1 MGILTREAILAAAS
15 DLRTKVV
22 AVPEWGGDVV
32 VGEMSGTDRDDWDAE
47 WIRRIEAEK
56 AAAKKDGRPVDERA
70 ASLDYEARMVAWTA
84 RDGEGKD
91 LFAVRRADGRIDVP
105 ATEAVAKA
113 LARKGAGVLKRLCT
127 AAEAVNAV
135 GAEAIKA
142 AEGNSGGTSGV

>member
-1 MGILTREAILAAAS
+1 MGFLTREAILATAS

-32 VGEMSGTDRDDWDAE
+32 VGEMSGTDRDDWEAE
-47 WIRRIEAEK
+47 WIRRIEDEK

-70 ASLDYEARMVAWTA
+70 ASLNYEARMVAWTA

-91 LFAVRRADGRIDVP
+91 LFAVRRPDGRIDVP
-105 ATEAVAKA
+105 ATEAAA
-113 LARKGAGVLKRLCT
+113 RDLARKGSGVLKRLAH
-127 AAEAVNAV
+127 AANAVNATGV
-135 GAEAIKA
+135 EALKA